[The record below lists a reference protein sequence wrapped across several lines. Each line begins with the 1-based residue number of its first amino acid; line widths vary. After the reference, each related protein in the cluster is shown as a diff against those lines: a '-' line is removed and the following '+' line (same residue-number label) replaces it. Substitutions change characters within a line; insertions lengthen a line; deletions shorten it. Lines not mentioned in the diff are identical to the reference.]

1 MTPRLNS
8 FRMNL
13 FPKTLLVALL
23 LATCRVVPSGLAQS
37 PPEGEAVESRSAAPK
52 EEAAPAAVKV
62 QIRQKQG
69 SPEIV
74 QTGTPV
80 HVKTN
85 EFVPRVVVIQSSATI
100 DGDVDEDVVV
110 IGGEARINGR
120 VGGDVIN
127 VGGGIVLGPKA
138 EVGGNAVGVLGGI
151 QMGPDS
157 VIDGDAVG
165 VLGGVRRAEGDRIGG
180 HVSNISL
187 DEWIG
192 ADGLS
197 VPAWLK
203 ATFNE
208 IVLKLRPLSLRV
220 GWVWIVAGL
229 FLGLYALL
237 VVAAPGTVTAVST
250 TLSERGATSF
260 LMGLLSLPLVA
271 LISFILLMTGIGIL
285 VVPFVWAAVFFT
297 GLVGKAGMMHFLGGA
312 LGRGLKQDLPPLAA
326 LFVGAFLLSLLYL
339 IPFLGLLFWMTFA
352 LWSVGAALLALMV
365 RFRRETPALAPAAPG
380 SMVGSNWGVPAS
392 VPVSTPMPRPPSAA
406 PPVAASVP
414 PTPPAPAPETA
425 PGVVPSEPSGSAGAS
440 LSAVAP
446 ESYVHGPA
454 PVPLPPPAPP
464 VVSAAPAVPEAL
476 TLPRIALKERL
487 LASLIDWFL
496 LVVFI
501 NWFEIDRL
509 KWILFAAYF
518 AGLWLWRGT
527 TIGGIVLRLRVV
539 RLDGRPMD
547 VGTALVRAVGAL
559 FGALALGLGYFWS
572 AWDPEKQ
579 GWHDKIAGTV
589 VVRTPNPQSLV

>member
-1 MTPRLNS
+1 
-8 FRMNL
+8 MNL
-13 FPKTLLVALL
+13 FLNTVLTAVLLTGFGLL
-23 LATCRVVPSGLAQS
+23 PRGYAQATPDSAA
-37 PPEGEAVESRSAAPK
+37 EESRSAAPR
-52 EEAAPAAVKV
+52 EEAASSAVKV
-62 QIRQKQG
+62 QIRPKQD
-69 SPEIV
+69 SPDIV
-74 QTGTPV
+74 QTGVPV

-85 EFVPRVVVIQSSATI
+85 EVVPRVVVIQSSATI

-165 VLGGVRRAEGDRIGG
+165 VLGGVRRAEGARVGG

-187 DEWIG
+187 DQWIG

-197 VPAWLK
+197 LPVWLK
-203 ATFNE
+203 ATLTE

-237 VVAAPGTVTAVST
+237 MVAAPGTVAAVST
-250 TLSERGATSF
+250 TLYERGATAF

-271 LISFILLMTGIGIL
+271 LVSFILLMTGVGIL

-297 GLVGKAGMMHFLGGA
+297 GLVGKAGMMQFLGGA
-312 LGRGLKQDLPPLAA
+312 LGRGMRQELPPLAA

-352 LWSVGAALLALMV
+352 LWSLGSALLALIV
-365 RFRRETPALAPAAPG
+365 RFRRETPAFAPVALAP
-380 SMVGSNWGVPAS
+380 SVGSNWAPPVSA
-392 VPVSTPMPRPPSAA
+392 PVSTPVEPPLAPPSGL
-406 PPVAASVP
+406 PVSVP
-414 PTPPAPAPETA
+414 PASAPAPAS
-425 PGVVPSEPSGSAGAS
+425 SEPSGSAEAS

-454 PVPLPPPAPP
+454 PVPLASS
-464 VVSAAPAVPEAL
+464 VSATTPVVPEAL
-476 TLPRIALKERL
+476 TLPRVALKERL

-509 KWILFAAYF
+509 KWVLIATYF
-518 AGLWLWRGT
+518 AGLWVWRGT

-539 RLDGRPMD
+539 RLDGRSMD
-547 VGTALVRAVGAL
+547 VGTALVRVVGAL
-559 FGALALGLGYFWS
+559 LGALALGLGYFWA

-589 VVRTPNPQSLV
+589 VVRTPKPQSLV

>member
-8 FRMNL
+8 FRMNFVFKSVL
-13 FPKTLLVALL
+13 AVVL
-23 LATCRVVPSGLAQS
+23 LAGFRLLPSAQAQS
-37 PPEGEAVESRSAAPK
+37 TPDTPAAESRSAAPK
-52 EEAAPAAVKV
+52 EEAPPAAVKLQV
-62 QIRQKQG
+62 RPKQD

-74 QTGTPV
+74 QTGSPV

-138 EVGGNAVGVLGGI
+138 EVGGNAVGVFGGI

-165 VLGGVRRAEGDRIGG
+165 VLGGVRRAEGARIGG

-192 ADGLS
+192 SDGLS
-197 VPAWLK
+197 MPAWLK
-203 ATFNE
+203 ATFTE
-208 IVLKLRPLSLRV
+208 IVFKVRPLSLRV

-237 VVAAPGTVTAVST
+237 MVAAPGTVSAVST

-271 LISFILLMTGIGIL
+271 LVSFILLMTGIGIL

-297 GLVGKAGMMHFLGGA
+297 GLVGKAGMMQFLGGT
-312 LGRGLKQDLPPLAA
+312 LGRGLKQELPPLSA

-352 LWSVGAALLALMV
+352 LWALGAALLALMV
-365 RFRRETPALAPAAPG
+365 RFRRETPALAPAAPV
-380 SMVGSNWGVPAS
+380 STVVPTWTAP
-392 VPVSTPMPRPPSAA
+392 VAPPVSTAVTPVTPVPPAVAPVSAPSA
-406 PPVAASVP
+406 PVPSP
-414 PTPPAPAPETA
+414 STPT
-425 PGVVPSEPSGSAGAS
+425 PSEPSSSTGAS

-454 PVPLPPPAPP
+454 PVPLPPPPP
-464 VVSAAPAVPEAL
+464 LASTTPTVPEAL
-476 TLPRIALKERL
+476 TLPRVALKERL

-509 KWILFAAYF
+509 KWVFFAAYF
-518 AGLWLWRGT
+518 AGLWIWRGT
-527 TIGGIVLRLRVV
+527 TIGGIVLRVRVV

-559 FGALALGLGYFWS
+559 FGALALGLGYFWA

-589 VVRTPNPQSLV
+589 VVRTPKSQSLV